1 MRITHQLYFSWKKDF
16 SAMSHFKTIND
27 LDVAGKRVLVRVDLN
42 VPMQDGRVTDTTR
55 IDRTVPTLT
64 ELSNK
69 GAKVIVISHFG
80 RPKGQVV
87 PEMSLAPVAEA
98 LSLSCGQPVAFATD
112 TVGERAQMTID
123 AMAEGDIVMLEN
135 LRFHADEEANDKAFA
150 VKLSNLGDVYVSD
163 AFSCSH
169 RAHASTEGLARLL
182 PSAAGRL
189 MQVEVESLA
198 RALENPQSPVA
209 AVVGGANVSTKME
222 VLGNLAQKVDVLIIG
237 GGMANTFLFAKGIN
251 VGNSLC
257 EKEMADAARDILSAA
272 EKAGCDIVLP
282 VDAVVAREFKAG
294 AESQTVALD
303 AIPADAMMLDVG
315 PASVADV
322 TAKLEHCKT
331 LVWNGPFG
339 AFEIPPF
346 DAGTNAVAQAAAR
359 MTAAGQMTS
368 VAGGGDTVAALAHAG
383 VSDDFSY
390 ISTAGGA
397 FLEWME
403 GKKLPGVEV
412 LRK

>member
-1 MRITHQLYFSWKKDF
+1 
-16 SAMSHFKTIND
+16 MSQFKTIDD
-27 LDVAGKRVLVRVDLN
+27 LDVAGKRVLVRADLN

-55 IDRTVPTLT
+55 IDRTVPTIN

-80 RPKGQVV
+80 RPKGEVV
-87 PEMSLAPVAEA
+87 PELSLAPVAKA
-98 LSLSCGQPVAFATD
+98 LSLSCGLPVAFATD
-112 TVGERAQMTID
+112 TIGPRAE
-123 AMAEGDIVMLEN
+123 MAIAEMHEGDIVMLEN
-135 LRFHADEEANDKAFA
+135 LRFHAEEEANDRAFT
-150 VKLSNLGDVYVSD
+150 VTLSNLGDIYVSD

-169 RAHASTEGLARLL
+169 RAHASTEGLAHLL

-198 RALENPQSPVA
+198 KALENPQSPVA
-209 AVVGGANVSTKME
+209 AVVGGAKVSTKME
-222 VLGNLAQKVDVLIIG
+222 VLGNLSQKVDVLIIG
-237 GGMANTFLFAKGIN
+237 GGMANTFLFAKGID

-257 EKEMADAARDILSAA
+257 EKDMAGAAQDILVAA
-272 EKAGCDIVLP
+272 KEAGCDIVLP
-282 VDAVVAREFKAG
+282 VDAVVAREFKEG
-294 AESQTVALD
+294 AASEIVALD

-315 PASVADV
+315 PASVAAV
-322 TAKLEHCKT
+322 TAKLEQCKT

-346 DAGTNAVAQAAAR
+346 DAGTNAIAQAAAR
-359 MTAAGQMTS
+359 LTRAGTLIS

-383 VSDDFSY
+383 VSKDFSY

>member
-1 MRITHQLYFSWKKDF
+1 
-16 SAMSHFKTIND
+16 MSQFKTIDD

-42 VPMQDGRVTDTTR
+42 VPMRGGRITDTTR
-55 IDRTVPTLT
+55 IDRTVPTLN

-80 RPKGQVV
+80 RPKGKFV
-87 PEMSLAPVAEA
+87 PDMSLAPVARA
-98 LSLSCGQPVAFATD
+98 LSLSCGLPVTFATD
-112 TVGERAQMTID
+112 TVGPNAEATIA
-123 AMAEGDIVMLEN
+123 AMAQGDIVMLEN

-150 VKLSNLGDVYVSD
+150 VKLSNLGDIYVSD

-169 RAHASTEGLARLL
+169 RAHASTEGLAHLL
-182 PSAAGRL
+182 PAAAGRL

-198 RALENPQSPVA
+198 QALENPKSPVA
-209 AVVGGANVSTKME
+209 AVVGGAKVSTKME
-222 VLGNLAQKVDVLIIG
+222 VLGNLSQKVDVLIIG
-237 GGMANTFLFAKGIN
+237 GGMANTFLFAQGID

-257 EKEMADAARDILSAA
+257 EKDMADAARDILDRAQ
-272 EKAGCDIVLP
+272 KANCDIVLP
-282 VDAVVAREFKAG
+282 VDGVVAREFKAG
-294 AESQTVALD
+294 ADSQTVALG
-303 AIPADAMMLDVG
+303 AIPADTMMLDVG
-315 PASVADV
+315 PASVAAV
-322 TAKLEHCKT
+322 TARLENCKT

-346 DAGTNAVAQAAAR
+346 DAGTNAVAQAAGR
-359 MTAAGQMTS
+359 LTNEGQLIS